1 MAVTLNASTSAGLI
15 QSADTSGEIELQS
28 NGTTA
33 LKVNT
38 NEGIQILNCLGVG
51 NATPSTSGAG
61 ITFPATQSAST
72 DANTLDDYEEGT
84 WTPTLTTAGGSA
96 PTGIGYAYRSGRY
109 TKIGNRVIASFG
121 FKLNAI
127 SSVGSGEITVTG
139 LPFTSF
145 NYGSWQQDSFAIK
158 AAYFVNASVIG
169 DGLIGWVNDAGTQV
183 YFRTGNNDNSV
194 AASEIQST
202 TAIGAVIVYQVA

>member
-1 MAVTLNASTSAGLI
+1 VPAIIDGSVGS
-15 QSADTSGEIELQS
+15 QFP
-28 NGTTA
+28 TT
-33 LKVNT
+33 
-38 NEGIQILNCLGVG
+38 IGVG

-96 PTGIGYAYRSGRY
+96 PTGIGYDFRSATY
-109 TKIGNRVIASFG
+109 TKIGNRVIARFG

-145 NYGSWQQDSFAIK
+145 NYGSWQQDSFAVK
-158 AAYFVNASVIG
+158 AAYFVSAATIEN
-169 DGLIGWVNDAGTQV
+169 GLVGWVNDASTQV
-183 YFRTGNNDNSV
+183 YFRTGNNDGSV
-194 AASEIQST
+194 AASQIQST
-202 TAIGAVIVYQVA
+202 TAIGAVIVYQVS

>member
-1 MAVTLNASTSAGLI
+1 MSVLINASTSTGLV

-84 WTPTLTTAGGSA
+84 WTPSVTASSGSFTTVTTSGQYVKIGKQVTVNFRFVLTSVGTGANAIFVSNFPFVARNGTTLSGCTREDVSSGWACPAS
-96 PTGIGYAYRSGRY
+96 PTGDTSIVVSKYDGS
-109 TKIGNRVIASFG
+109 S
-121 FKLNAI
+121 AI
-127 SSVGSGEITVTG
+127 GSGYGFSFCISYIT
-139 LPFTSF
+139 
-145 NYGSWQQDSFAIK
+145 A
-158 AAYFVNASVIG
+158 
-169 DGLIGWVNDAGTQV
+169 
-183 YFRTGNNDNSV
+183 
-194 AASEIQST
+194 
-202 TAIGAVIVYQVA
+202 

>member
-1 MAVTLNASTSAGLI
+1 MSVLINASTSTGLV

-84 WTPTLTTAGGSA
+84 WTPIYYGTSTAGTTTYTNRGG
-96 PTGIGYAYRSGRY
+96 TYR
-109 TKIGNRVIASFG
+109 KIGSIVFVEANIQW
-121 FKLNAI
+121 
-127 SSVGSGEITVTG
+127 SSATGTGQGYIGG
-139 LPFTSF
+139 LPFTTTS
-145 NYGSWQQDSFAIK
+145 NSPTDSKGFVAIAAWNGYSITGTVFAIPSPSATNFELYAINNGSLASSSVQGSGAIRFEYYYI
-158 AAYFVNASVIG
+158 AA
-169 DGLIGWVNDAGTQV
+169 
-183 YFRTGNNDNSV
+183 
-194 AASEIQST
+194 
-202 TAIGAVIVYQVA
+202 